1 MHAGWGR
8 SWTYFM
14 RDGWATGIPPPGVGC
29 FSSALTCGSP
39 QVQDQSKNRIGAHG
53 LFAGTQ
59 NATTSSPTR
68 NWSKNWAAAF
78 CPKWMHPCEGSSSRP
93 SWKAMPP
100 VVK

>member
-1 MHAGWGR
+1 MLAGWGR

-14 RDGWATGIPPPGVGC
+14 RDDAPQASRRLVSVAFRPRWRAGPPQ
-29 FSSALTCGSP
+29 LL
-39 QVQDQSKNRIGAHG
+39 DQSRNQIGTHG

-93 SWKAMPP
+93 SWNAMPL